1 MSGKKIILSGT
12 GSSLIDYVYSG
23 IDFNSPEF
31 REYLSRRTGD
41 GGLLPGRLVFA
52 EDLEKFAGKDFHT
65 ILHEFVGGREPD
77 VANIGGPSVVSLIH
91 AAQLLNLG
99 EFEVKFYGA
108 SGADETGNFLRSRIS
123 QTPLNIKNY
132 KVYEGEETPFT
143 NVLSDPNYN
152 GGAGERTFVNSIGAA
167 WKFTPDDLD
176 ESFFNSD
183 IVAFGGTALVPHIH
197 DNLTGLLEKAKK
209 RDCLTV
215 VNTVYDFRNEQK
227 NPGEKWPLGKH
238 SQSFPNID
246 LLLMDYDEAL
256 KISGKKD
263 VHAAVEYYRSLGI
276 SALIIT
282 KGSDDAIV
290 WSDGS
295 LFSPD
300 GYYSVPISEKVV
312 RERSGQWAHKGDTT
326 GCGDNFVGG
335 VLASLAKQM
344 RDNGQHYDL
353 EDMVAWGMASGGY
366 ACFYMGGT
374 YIEHH
379 PHEKF
384 RLIKPY
390 VEAYKDQ
397 IKHRLK
403 KKH

>member
-41 GGLLPGRLVFA
+41 GGLHPGRLVFA

-65 ILHEFVGGREPD
+65 ILHEFVGDREPD

-91 AAQLLNLG
+91 AAQLLNSG

-123 QTPLNIKNY
+123 HTPLNIKNY

-143 NVLSDPNYN
+143 NVLSDPDYN
-152 GGAGERTFVNSIGAA
+152 DGAGERTFVNSIGAA
-167 WKFTPDDLD
+167 WKFTSDDLD

-227 NPGEKWPLGKH
+227 NPGEKWPLGEHLK
-238 SQSFPNID
+238 SFPNID

-256 KISGKKD
+256 KISGKKAI
-263 VHAAVEYYRSLGI
+263 HAAVEYYQSLGI

-295 LFSPD
+295 LFSPG

-312 RERSGQWAHKGDTT
+312 WERSGQEAHQGDTT

-335 VLASLAKQM
+335 VLTSVATQM
-344 RDNGQHYDL
+344 QNGDRTFNL
-353 EDMVAWGMASGGY
+353 EEIISWGMASGGY
-366 ACFYMGGT
+366 ATFYMGGT
-374 YIEHH
+374 YMENETQ
-379 PHEKF
+379 EKYQHV
-384 RLIKPY
+384 LPY
-390 VEAYKDQ
+390 VEAYKAQ
-397 IKHRLK
+397 VKGIIK
-403 KKH
+403 

>member
-1 MSGKKIILSGT
+1 MSRKKIILSGT
-12 GSSLIDYVYSG
+12 GCSLIDYVYSG

-31 REYLSRRTGD
+31 RKYLSRRTGD
-41 GGLLPGRLVFA
+41 GGLHPGRLVFA

-65 ILHEFVGGREPD
+65 ILHEFVGDREPD

-91 AAQLLNLG
+91 AAQLLNSG

-123 QTPLNIKNY
+123 HTPLNIKNY
-132 KVYEGEETPFT
+132 KVYEGAETPFT
-143 NVLSDPNYN
+143 NVLSDPDYN
-152 GGAGERTFVNSIGAA
+152 HGAGERTFVNNIGAA

-197 DNLTGLLEKAKK
+197 DNLTELLEKAKK

-256 KISGKKD
+256 KISGKKAI
-263 VHAAVEYYRSLGI
+263 HAAVEYYQSLGI

-295 LFSPD
+295 LFSPG

-312 RERSGQWAHKGDTT
+312 RERSGLGEHQGDTT

-335 VLASLAKQM
+335 VLTSVATQM
-344 RDNGQHYDL
+344 QNGDPTFDL
-353 EDMVAWGMASGGY
+353 EEIISWGMASGGY
-366 ACFYMGGT
+366 ATFYMGGT
-374 YIEHH
+374 YMENEAQ
-379 PHEKF
+379 EKYQHV
-384 RLIKPY
+384 LPY
-390 VEAYKDQ
+390 VEAYKEQ
-397 IKHRLK
+397 VKGIIK
-403 KKH
+403 